1 MPMKRARTPSLPIEA
16 LNLFAQLPGAEQSL
30 LLDGTAASEFGAT
43 MAAGLADSL
52 ADQRRLHGHW
62 AQDLFR
68 AVLISLD
75 ATTLIKDED
84 AGELYHDEGRP
95 LHLPDFRVVTKV
107 GEHLLVEVK
116 NVGPARMLK
125 TQRILAEHFNAT
137 QDYARLTRARL
148 VFAHYWSGVN
158 WWTLVDA
165 DRFTPSGKY
174 FELTISEASKANEFA
189 MVGDLLLMTSSVITV
204 MMLAAG
210 IKDGTRV
217 DPEMAAGLSV
227 LGFEP
232 STVHFACDGV
242 PVISRNEAEL
252 VQAVALWGGGAM
264 SDPGLIADEMGNRV
278 GLVMTIQSPAGTES
292 PNLGSRLS
300 SIYSARYLAA
310 TTDAIGGSVKQ
321 LRYQPDPTLTR
332 LAAIARAGVTGRV
345 MPVQVFTQVPTK
357 LPTPS

>member
-16 LNLFAQLPGAEQSL
+16 LNLFAQLPGAEQSP
-30 LLDGTAASEFGAT
+30 LDEATASNFGASV
-43 MAAGLADSL
+43 AAGLAESL
-52 ADQRRLHGHW
+52 ANERRLHGHW

-84 AGELYHDEGRP
+84 AGDLYHDDDRS

-116 NVGPARMLK
+116 HVGPNGMLK
-125 TQRILAEHFNAT
+125 TQRIRADHLTAMQEYAE
-137 QDYARLTRARL
+137 LTGARL
-148 VFAHYWSGVN
+148 VFAHYWAGIN
-158 WWTLVDA
+158 WWTLVEA
-165 DRFTPSGKY
+165 SRLAANGKY
-174 FELTISEASKANEFA
+174 FELTINDAACANEFA
-189 MVGDLLLMTSSVITV
+189 MLGDLLLMTCSVITV
-204 MMLAAG
+204 MIFAAG
-210 IKDGTRV
+210 IKDGTEV
-217 DPEMAAGLSV
+217 DREFVAGLPDT
-227 LGFEP
+227 GFVP

-242 PVISRNEAEL
+242 PVTSRNEAEL

-264 SDPGLIADEMGNRV
+264 SDPGLIADETGKPV
-278 GLVMTIQSPAGTES
+278 GLVMTIQSPGGAES

-310 TTDAIGGSVKQ
+310 TTDPIGGSVKQ
-321 LRYQPDPTLTR
+321 MRYQPDPTLTR
-332 LAAIARAGVTGRV
+332 LAEAAHADGPGRV

-357 LPTPS
+357 PPTGS

>member
-1 MPMKRARTPSLPIEA
+1 M
-16 LNLFAQLPGAEQSL
+16 
-30 LLDGTAASEFGAT
+30 
-43 MAAGLADSL
+43 
-52 ADQRRLHGHW
+52 
-62 AQDLFR
+62 
-68 AVLISLD
+68 
-75 ATTLIKDED
+75 IKDED